1 MYTDR
6 HFSPFEGGWGDVNN
20 KKLQKTFFSH
30 LPFEGSPR
38 AGAAEYVQRGDV
50 NNKEQFAQIRY
61 AKVIK
66 KYQSAKKR
74 DCPFWGQS
82 RLLKNIDELI
92 TLNYFVEVSF
102 KHPHVLFLTRD
113 EVAH

>member
-1 MYTDR
+1 MLVYPDHR
-6 HFSPFEGGWGDVNN
+6 ISPFEGGWGDVYNR
-20 KKLQKTFFSH
+20 KLQKTFFSH

-66 KYQSAKKR
+66 KYQLAKKNR
-74 DCPFWGQS
+74 LPFLGAVS
-82 RLLKNIDELI
+82 IVKKYRRIDNLKLL
-92 TLNYFVEVSF
+92 
-102 KHPHVLFLTRD
+102 R
-113 EVAH
+113 

>member
-1 MYTDR
+1 MYADHR
-6 HFSPFEGGWGDVNN
+6 ISPFEGG
-20 KKLQKTFFSH
+20 
-30 LPFEGSPR
+30 
-38 AGAAEYVQRGDV
+38 RGMFYL
-50 NNKEQFAQIRY
+50 KERSICTLGMLIIRY

>member
-1 MYTDR
+1 MLTIA
-6 HFSPFEGGWGDVNN
+6 FPPLKGVGGMFY
-20 KKLQKTFFSH
+20 L
-30 LPFEGSPR
+30 
-38 AGAAEYVQRGDV
+38 
-50 NNKEQFAQIRY
+50 KERSICTLGMLIIRY

-66 KYQSAKKR
+66 KYQSAKKNR
-74 DCPFWGQS
+74 LPFLGQS

>member
-1 MYTDR
+1 MYADHR
-6 HFSPFEGGWGDVNN
+6 FSPFEGGRGDV
-20 KKLQKTFFSH
+20 L
-30 LPFEGSPR
+30 FEGSPR
-38 AGAAEYVQRGDV
+38 AGAAEYV

-66 KYQSAKKR
+66 KYQSAKKK

-113 EVAH
+113 EVAHK